1 MSYISFSFFIFLV
14 CLLLAYR
21 LTPDRH
27 KWIVLLVFSLIF
39 YIVNGQMELLFILGT
54 SLVVYIASRQI
65 EKLWDTCDEELGS
78 AVSPAEKKCIRQK
91 YSLRS
96 KHVLLVALAV
106 CVGYLC
112 WCKYGA
118 KALKVVDR
126 LANADWTIRVMIP
139 LGVSYYTFSSVGYLA
154 DLHWRKIKPEHSYP
168 KLLLG
173 MIYFPHIVEG
183 PIARYSKFLPQLD
196 KLTFPDYNRLCMGL
210 QLMLWGMFKKL
221 VIADRL
227 NIFVNHVFGDIDG
240 NWGFVFVI
248 AFILAAFQ
256 AYTDFSGC
264 MDIVTGVSD
273 ILGIQ
278 LEQNFNH
285 PFFSKS
291 AAEFWRRWHITLGN
305 WFKNYVVVPI
315 TTSSTL
321 RTIRR
326 SASKRFGDK
335 GVKAVMTIIPSG
347 IVWFLTGI
355 WHGNGESYIVWGMY
369 WAVFIIS
376 SELLENEI
384 RELSRWLHIN
394 TESKGWGY
402 FRMVRTSCI
411 YIGSLL
417 VVTPGSLRESLNV
430 FIHIVRGWNPWIF
443 WDGTLYNYG
452 LDRRNFMLAIFSV
465 IFLLFVES
473 LQERMN
479 VREMIRQKNIVLRWS
494 VYYIGILVVL
504 VLGIYGPGYN
514 AASFMYENF

>member
-39 YIVNGQMELLFILGT
+39 YVANGQMELLFILGT

-291 AAEFWRRWHITLGN
+291 VAEFWRRWHITLGT
-305 WFKNYVVVPI
+305 WFKDYIYMPLVISPH
-315 TTSSTL
+315 L
-321 RTIRR
+321 IRISQKVR
-326 SASKRFGDK
+326 KRC
-335 GVKAVMTIIPSG
+335 GVRAGKAVMTAVPLAA
-347 IVWFLTGI
+347 VWLLTGL
-355 WHGNGESYIVWGMY
+355 WHGTGWNYIVWGVY
-369 WAVFIIS
+369 WGGMIILSNVFAP
-376 SELLENEI
+376 EMKKLTTFL
-384 RELSRWLHIN
+384 RIN
-394 TESKGWGY
+394 TETGSWKL
-402 FRMVRTSCI
+402 FQMVRTFGLFMVSRVLTAPGELRKSGEI
-411 YIGSLL
+411 FRRILLEFHPEGFFDGSLY
-417 VVTPGSLRESLNV
+417 
-430 FIHIVRGWNPWIF
+430 
-443 WDGTLYNYG
+443 TLG
-452 LDRRNFMLAIFSV
+452 LDRPNFILAVVCILV
-465 IFLLFVES
+465 LWCVAM
-473 LQERMN
+473 LQERGS
-479 VREMIRQKNIVLRWS
+479 VRERIAGSNIVFRWMI
-494 VYYIGILVVL
+494 YYIAIFAVL
-504 VLGIYGPGYN
+504 IFGIYGPGYD
-514 AASFMYENF
+514 AASFIYMNF